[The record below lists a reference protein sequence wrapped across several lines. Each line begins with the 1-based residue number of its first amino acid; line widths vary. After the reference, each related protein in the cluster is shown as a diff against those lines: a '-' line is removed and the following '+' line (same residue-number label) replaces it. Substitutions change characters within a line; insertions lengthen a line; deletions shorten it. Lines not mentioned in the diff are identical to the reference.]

1 MGMLHRYIFN
11 IIYFIIALT
20 LCSCNQK
27 LNESLDYAE
36 KNREEM
42 MKVLDY
48 FSNNKD
54 PLKYESA
61 KFLIENMPFHSSFEG
76 KEMRKYIQAYDQ
88 IGAEPKEFRDS
99 VWRRLVK
106 EIYVKDFKTYP
117 DVKKIEANFL
127 IRAINEAVDTWRA
140 VNWNNDYDE
149 SIFFDYVLPYRVSTE
164 PLSDWRTFI
173 KGEYPYLIDNS
184 FWSSR
189 GQQII
194 AAQNK
199 YENAEIMHEPSA
211 LKGQSVLLNKSNSC
225 VKIAIESPI
234 ASHKL
239 IRFRY
244 NTLSKKAK
252 AAVSLNGKFIGY
264 LNLEPTNTMHSFRS
278 TRFGMQMNLKAGTNE
293 LTVKFVNDTFGLD
306 YIEVATMEKLDE
318 SKLED
323 YSSNYCTIRNKK
335 TGTYVSMD
343 TLSASLLKPIN
354 LKKYSAKDNSLLL
367 RLDYLGFPCWKISPK
382 DSTNMCMEDRWVSLD
397 LKAPVGKYN
406 YLGANHQKWIIIP
419 VGKGYCKIMNKDTGL
434 FWEASKDPETGKNII
449 VQNLY
454 TGKDSQ
460 KWKIT
465 RKTENPLADHFFTFG
480 SAASKAVKVTDVMNQ
495 FEFIGNNGNLPP
507 TLTQLCKYRT
517 GKCSDESSF
526 VVSLSRCLGIP
537 TAIDFTPHW
546 GNRTNSHAWS
556 VLILPNGKGTPFYMG
571 CVPGDTAQ
579 YFHSYLKPK
588 IFRHRFRLNREIMN
602 DFRGEQYIPSLFILP
617 DFIDV
622 TDEYYET
629 TDVTREIPDEYR
641 NHKVAYICVADKEAW
656 TPVYYGKISWGK
668 AKFKS
673 MGRRILY
680 SVGVVQDGKIVSVG
694 NPFYITA
701 KGEVKDIVCNVR
713 KKQSMTLLRK
723 YPYFGKEDFFNGR
736 MAYGKFQGSD
746 ERLFKNP
753 VTFFSHEG
761 ITEGCWYEH
770 KVTNKHTYKYVRYLS
785 PKNSYCNINE
795 LEFYN
800 DKNVKLSGK
809 ILGTQGTDKQGK
821 ETVFDGDV
829 LTGFNGNSPDGH
841 WVGLELKKPSVIS
854 KVRYMPRNDG
864 NTVENGDVY
873 ELKMYYKGKWKA
885 LFRKK
890 AIDNQ
895 VKFCKIPSAGLY
907 ILSDITK
914 GVEERPF
921 IYVKGKQIW
930 W

>member
-1 MGMLHRYIFN
+1 MGKLSDEIKTSSFKYIP
-11 IIYFIIALT
+11 
-20 LCSCNQK
+20 
-27 LNESLDYAE
+27 DV
-36 KNREEM
+36 
-42 MKVLDY
+42 MKMKAD
-48 FSNNKD
+48 
-54 PLKYESA
+54 
-61 KFLIENMPFHSSFEG
+61 FLI
-76 KEMRKYIQAYDQ
+76 K
-88 IGAEPKEFRDS
+88 
-99 VWRRLVK
+99 
-106 EIYVKDFKTYP
+106 
-117 DVKKIEANFL
+117 
-127 IRAINEAVDTWRA
+127 AINDAVDMWRI
-140 VNWNNDYDE
+140 VNWDNDYDE
-149 SIFFDYVLPYRVSTE
+149 SVFFDYVLPYRVSKE
-164 PLSDWRTFI
+164 PLSDWRNFI
-173 KGEYPYLIDNS
+173 KTEFPYLIDNS

-194 AAQNK
+194 AAQNI
-199 YENAEIMHEPSA
+199 YENVAIMHEPSA

-278 TRFGMQMNLKAGTNE
+278 TRFGMQINLKAGTNE

-323 YSSNYCTIRNKK
+323 YSNTYCTIKNKQ

-434 FWEASKDPETGKNII
+434 FWEVSKDPETGKSII
-449 VQNLY
+449 IQNLY
-454 TGKDSQ
+454 IGKDSQ

-480 SAASKAVKVTDVMNQ
+480 SAVSKAVKVTDVMNQ
-495 FEFIGNNGNLPP
+495 FEFIGNNGSLPP

-588 IFRHRFRLNREIMN
+588 IFRHRFQLNRKMMN
-602 DFRGEQYIPSLFILP
+602 DFKGEQSVYPMFWLP

-622 TDEYYET
+622 TNEDYET
-629 TDVTREIPDEYR
+629 TDVVREIPDKYR
-641 NHKVAYICVADKEAW
+641 HRRVSYICVVNQEKW
-656 TPVYYGKISWGK
+656 TPVYYVKISWGK
-668 AKFKS
+668 VKFKS
-673 MGRRILY
+673 MGRKILY
-680 SVGVVQDGKIVSVG
+680 SVGMIENGEVVPIGT
-694 NPFYITA
+694 PFYIDA
-701 KGEVKDIVCNVR
+701 NGEVKDFEYDHH
-713 KKQSMTLLRK
+713 KTQSMTLLRK
-723 YPYFGKEDFFNGR
+723 YPFFGKEDFFNNR
-736 MAYGKFQGSD
+736 MSFGKFQGCNNLD
-746 ERLFKNP
+746 FKD
-753 VTFFSHEG
+753 VTTFFTHEG
-761 ITEGCWYEH
+761 ITEGCWYRH
-770 KVTNKHTYKYVRYLS
+770 KVTDKKTYKYVRYLGPS
-785 PKNSYCNINE
+785 NSYCNINE
-795 LEFYN
+795 LDFYDEKGN
-800 DKNVKLSGK
+800 KLTGK
-809 ILGTQGTDKQGK
+809 ILGTQGTKDQGK
-821 ETVFDGDV
+821 ETVFDGNI

-841 WVGLELKKPSVIS
+841 WVGLELSQPSRITE
-854 KVRYMPRNDG
+854 VRYIPRNDG
-864 NTVENGDVY
+864 NSIEFGDVY
-873 ELKMYYKGKWKA
+873 ELKMYYRGKWKSLAQQKAKDNHVTFYNVPVNA
-885 LFRKK
+885 LF
-890 AIDNQ
+890 
-895 VKFCKIPSAGLY
+895 
-907 ILSDITK
+907 ILSDKTK

-921 IYVKGKQIW
+921 TYVNRKQVW